1 MTDKEIY
8 DAAIADGGAT
18 PVSDLAAAAGVRP
31 PAYITRVLAHAQTT
45 GSKVPE
51 FCLHRKKP
59 NAIALVAERSSGQH
73 DLRVSATALAF
84 HGAGNV
90 TCFDIERGEAGA
102 VVLRPSILLRPGAEV
117 PD

>member
-18 PVSDLAAAAGVRP
+18 PVADLATAAGMRT
-31 PAYITRVLAHAQTT
+31 PAYITRVLAHAQAT

-51 FCLHRKKP
+51 FCFHRKKP
-59 NAIALVAERSSGQH
+59 NALALVAERSSGLH

-84 HGAGNV
+84 HGAGDV
-90 TCFDIERGEAGA
+90 TSFAVERGEAGA
-102 VVLRPSILLRPGAEV
+102 VVLRPRSA
-117 PD
+117 